1 MIKTVLRLILTLC
14 ILCLNTKGSIVLGSP
29 TIVEEYS
36 ESKGFLPVSMTGL
49 NPLDRIFYL
58 SCDLAMAFNYI
69 ESNREIK
76 SGHIYPSIGI
86 KHSLR
91 NTWFL
96 GFNIG
101 NFNYYKPSESNAYF
115 NYLKFS
121 QEISYPFNL
130 YYPLYVLLGVQMG
143 YALSVASQV
152 QLFKIDRSRK
162 NTLFFSGFITFL
174 YYYSPDYSFY
184 LRADF
189 NHSVS
194 TSDMNQMSVGLGI
207 MKSII

>member
-1 MIKTVLRLILTLC
+1 MIKTIPYLVLC
-14 ILCLNTKGSIVLGSP
+14 SFILCLSVGRSTALGAPS
-29 TIVEEYS
+29 IVEEYS
-36 ESKGFLPVSMTGL
+36 ESKGFLPLSMTGL
-49 NPLDRIFYL
+49 NPLDKIFYL
-58 SCDLAMAFNYI
+58 SGDIAMSFNYI
-69 ESNREIK
+69 ESTKEVK

-86 KHSLR
+86 KHSLK

-130 YYPLYVLLGVQMG
+130 YYPLYTLLGVQMG
-143 YALSVASQV
+143 YAFSVASQV
-152 QLFKIDRSRK
+152 KLFKIDRSRK

-184 LRADF
+184 LRVDF